1 MLASHCPGVLIVIK
15 SIREESMYI
24 IDVLCTWRR
33 TSHRKYMQ
41 SIEISVTE
49 SKTNELHS
57 LIEIIQGDS
66 ICSLVPGIFSYEDI

>member
-1 MLASHCPGVLIVIK
+1 MLGSHCPAVLIINK
-15 SIREESMYI
+15 SIKEESMYI
-24 IDVLCTWRR
+24 KDVLCTWRW

-49 SKTNELHS
+49 SKTKELHG
-57 LIEIIQGDS
+57 LIEIMQVDS